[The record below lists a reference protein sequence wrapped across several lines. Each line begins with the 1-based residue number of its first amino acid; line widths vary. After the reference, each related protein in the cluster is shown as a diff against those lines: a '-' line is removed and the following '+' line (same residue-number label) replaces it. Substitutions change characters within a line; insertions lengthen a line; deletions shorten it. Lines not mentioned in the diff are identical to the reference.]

1 MISNRDDGEQMI
13 DASLSVDGDLNV
25 RLIKLSRDKLFVLKA
40 WNPGRR
46 LSVRVL
52 KFKLVPNSE
61 EMN

>member
-1 MISNRDDGEQMI
+1 MI

-25 RLIKLSRDKLFVLKA
+25 RLVKLSRDKLFVSKA
-40 WNPGRR
+40 WIPGRR

-52 KFKLVPNSE
+52 KLKLVPNSE